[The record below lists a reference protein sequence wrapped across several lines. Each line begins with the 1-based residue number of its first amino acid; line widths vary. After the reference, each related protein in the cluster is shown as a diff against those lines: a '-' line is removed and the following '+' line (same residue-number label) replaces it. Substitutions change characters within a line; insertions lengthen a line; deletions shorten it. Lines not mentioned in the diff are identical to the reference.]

1 MPIGTV
7 VNEEIPQEE
16 RQPGPLRQRNNLA
29 ESSND
34 ESSDDKGDGTIRKI
48 CKIPW
53 LEMTEKC
60 GYWVQSEIWDEYI
73 CLKGYEKR
81 DISTTDNFFVV
92 FVLVFFCSFVNI
104 KVRFPFHCPFG
115 RLFMP

>member
-1 MPIGTV
+1 M
-7 VNEEIPQEE
+7 
-16 RQPGPLRQRNNLA
+16 RQCNNLA
-29 ESSND
+29 ELSND
-34 ESSDDKGDGTIRKI
+34 DSSDDKGDGTIRKI

-81 DISTTDNFFVV
+81 DISTNDNFFVV
-92 FVLVFFCSFVNI
+92 FATDHKYQSQISIPLSTRALIYAMTLSTLLNQS
-104 KVRFPFHCPFG
+104 
-115 RLFMP
+115 